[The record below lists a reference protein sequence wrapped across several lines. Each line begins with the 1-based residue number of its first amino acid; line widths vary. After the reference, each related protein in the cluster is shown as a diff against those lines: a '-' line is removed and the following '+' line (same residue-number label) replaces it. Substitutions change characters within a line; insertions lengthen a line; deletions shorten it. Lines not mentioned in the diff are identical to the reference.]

1 MKKTIILF
9 LALSMANCCL
19 AQAERVLFSSDGG
32 FYENSFQLSL
42 YCFYADHH
50 IRYTTNGNTPTSNS
64 ALYTHPL
71 TLDESLYSNSDI
83 FTIQT
88 TIDEL
93 FFVPNS
99 VRKCITIR
107 ACVFDEEGNRIS
119 AVNTQSY
126 FISAL
131 GCNTHGLPV
140 MSIAA
145 DSTSLF
151 DYNTGILVPGVHFDP
166 NNSNWTGNYYMRG
179 REWEREVNVEFYEPH
194 DNSGV
199 NQVAGLR
206 THGGT
211 ARRGPQKGL
220 KLYAREEYGTK
231 RFYHKFFDDVQ
242 KNSFKHLVLKPFSC
256 QYFSTGIQD
265 EICNKMAKEIGLEYI
280 SSRPQVL
287 FINGEYWG
295 IYYLSECPDSHYLED
310 HFGQDDK
317 DFNVIRNWYGTAED
331 GDSTNFIQMMQWLE
345 DADLSNTGNY
355 AHLCSLIDIDD
366 FIKYYCLELFI
377 ANNDWPANNMRC
389 YQLNNGTWR
398 WIFFDGD
405 DCLRKMDFDVFANAT
420 CEQNLGWPT
429 DSRSTLMFRRL
440 LENDD
445 FNTAFFD
452 QFEHLFAGA
461 FNYESTQPF
470 FEEASVKVRNEVSQQ
485 AERFNKPH
493 DLASWEN
500 NISKINVFLND
511 RVDNMRS
518 RIYDFLDVAY
528 YETITPHVFPNPTHG
543 TIYITI
549 PENQLDTDRI
559 LIFNILG
566 VLVYD
571 NPVTTSLDL
580 DLPHGVYII
589 KIGNHTQRII
599 IQ

>member
-220 KLYAREEYGTK
+220 PPA
-231 RFYHKFFDDVQ
+231 DDAGFRV
-242 KNSFKHLVLKPFSC
+242 P
-256 QYFSTGIQD
+256 I
-265 EICNKMAKEIGLEYI
+265 
-280 SSRPQVL
+280 
-287 FINGEYWG
+287 
-295 IYYLSECPDSHYLED
+295 
-310 HFGQDDK
+310 
-317 DFNVIRNWYGTAED
+317 
-331 GDSTNFIQMMQWLE
+331 
-345 DADLSNTGNY
+345 
-355 AHLCSLIDIDD
+355 AH
-366 FIKYYCLELFI
+366 
-377 ANNDWPANNMRC
+377 
-389 YQLNNGTWR
+389 
-398 WIFFDGD
+398 
-405 DCLRKMDFDVFANAT
+405 VFAEVPVVGRSVAPVRFLGDVDQVGKRT
-420 CEQNLGWPT
+420 EHHDQN
-429 DSRSTLMFRRL
+429 
-440 LENDD
+440 
-445 FNTAFFD
+445 
-452 QFEHLFAGA
+452 
-461 FNYESTQPF
+461 
-470 FEEASVKVRNEVSQQ
+470 KQQ
-485 AERFNKPH
+485 
-493 DLASWEN
+493 
-500 NISKINVFLND
+500 
-511 RVDNMRS
+511 
-518 RIYDFLDVAY
+518 
-528 YETITPHVFPNPTHG
+528 
-543 TIYITI
+543 
-549 PENQLDTDRI
+549 
-559 LIFNILG
+559 
-566 VLVYD
+566 
-571 NPVTTSLDL
+571 
-580 DLPHGVYII
+580 
-589 KIGNHTQRII
+589 
-599 IQ
+599 